1 MLSRLI
7 KKIVDNNLAG
17 LDDKKFR
24 FSFSPKT
31 DYYEKDINIHYQ
43 PTKITNRLILFL
55 SCLYLNIYVSYFV
68 ISQNLPLS

>member
-24 FSFSPKT
+24 FSFSQKT
-31 DYYEKDINIHYQ
+31 DYYEKDININDCSHRVCIMLLATNYK
-43 PTKITNRLILFL
+43 KI
-55 SCLYLNIYVSYFV
+55 
-68 ISQNLPLS
+68 